1 MLQHIIMPVL
11 QEMLLGGAIYHNI
24 QNPSTAS
31 QARYTTTYYLIYLK
45 LRKLIEKCKI
55 SGRGGN

>member
-1 MLQHIIMPVL
+1 MSVL

-31 QARYTTTYYLIYLK
+31 QARYTTSFT
-45 LRKLIEKCKI
+45 
-55 SGRGGN
+55 